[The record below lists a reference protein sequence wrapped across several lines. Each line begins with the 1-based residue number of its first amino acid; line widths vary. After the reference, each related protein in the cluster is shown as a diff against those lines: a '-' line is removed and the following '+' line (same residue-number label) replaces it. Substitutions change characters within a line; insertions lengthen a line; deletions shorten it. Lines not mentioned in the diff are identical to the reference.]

1 MLGKAI
7 LIGILLQG
15 IHLTAVELSNPVVLP
30 NTGNKELRS
39 VAVSDHNGDKLPDLV
54 MGNFDGAI
62 IVSHNSGTAEK
73 PIFKEEKR
81 LKSGDEAIKIRHW

>member
-7 LIGILLQG
+7 LAGILLQG
-15 IHLTAVELSNPVVLP
+15 ISLTAGELSDPVVLP

-54 MGNFDGAI
+54 MGNYGGAV
-62 IVSHNSGTAEK
+62 IVSHNSGTADK
-73 PIFKEEKR
+73 PAFKKEES
-81 LKSGDEAIKIRHW
+81 LKSGGKAIKITHW